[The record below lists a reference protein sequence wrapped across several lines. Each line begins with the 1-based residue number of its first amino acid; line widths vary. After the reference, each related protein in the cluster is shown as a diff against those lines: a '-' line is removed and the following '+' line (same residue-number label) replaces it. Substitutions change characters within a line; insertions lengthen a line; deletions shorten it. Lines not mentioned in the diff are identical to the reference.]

1 MVFVFML
8 VASPFP
14 IPPLLD
20 VLGHCMII
28 LEVKVW
34 LFIRANSAV
43 AEQVSGFTL
52 PAEFWNQ
59 NTGLVVSTVY
69 VFTLAEVEDEAL
81 PAVGLVA
88 DGAGSAA
95 VSYA

>member
-1 MVFVFML
+1 MLDFITSVRIDLFASVACVIENLSGTVMVFVFML

-43 AEQVSGFTL
+43 AE
-52 PAEFWNQ
+52 
-59 NTGLVVSTVY
+59 
-69 VFTLAEVEDEAL
+69 
-81 PAVGLVA
+81 
-88 DGAGSAA
+88 
-95 VSYA
+95 